1 MRLFDFKFLILL
13 ALALVVYFMYKE
25 LENQRDRILY
35 CEEKIKQIL
44 DKNEEK
50 PLELPNKV
58 NTVINPPQIV
68 HQQQSLNLQLPP
80 KTFIKQTIDNEDSIE
95 EQSSSNTS
103 NTQNYIVNKNT
114 FDQVKNAQNKIVEIY
129 SNDNENNLE
138 TSISDT
144 LVQKKIHSLNSDLTS
159 SEKEYTVEKQINQ
172 YTKHLGRSESSN
184 SDKSDSNQINK
195 NNKTEDKENNE
206 TEDKENDE
214 TEDKETNETEDE
226 ENDKT
231 EDKENNETEDK
242 ENDETEETE
251 NNMKEE
257 MENNQTEDENTSE
270 NNSIDLESIK
280 QKMKESDTFLDDS
293 SEDSDK
299 NKSESTLELE
309 KVLEDL
315 KDEMSENKKK
325 YEYKLLNG
333 MKLKD
338 LQNLI
343 KNENLTLDKKIN
355 GVSKKKTKQEL
366 IDELSKI

>member
-58 NTVINPPQIV
+58 NTVINPPQIIQ
-68 HQQQSLNLQLPP
+68 QQQSLNLQLPP

-103 NTQNYIVNKNT
+103 NTQNYMLNKNT

-172 YTKHLGRSESSN
+172 YIKHLGRSESSN

-195 NNKTEDKENNE
+195 NNKTEDKETNE

-214 TEDKETNETEDE
+214 TEDKENDE
-226 ENDKT
+226 I
-231 EDKENNETEDK
+231 EDK
-242 ENDETEETE
+242 ENDEIEETE

-280 QKMKESDTFLDDS
+280 QKMKENDTFLDDS

>member
-50 PLELPNKV
+50 PLELPNKL
-58 NTVINPPQIV
+58 NTVITPSQII

-184 SDKSDSNQINK
+184 SDKSDRNQINK

-214 TEDKETNETEDE
+214 I
-226 ENDKT
+226 
-231 EDKENNETEDK
+231 EDKENDETEDK
-242 ENDETEETE
+242 ENDEIEETE

-280 QKMKESDTFLDDS
+280 QKMKESNTFLDDS